1 VQQYRTD
8 PCALAGLPLAIYK
21 ICIDTRYR
29 RHTNH
34 ARTVDC
40 RVLYAP
46 YYAKTLRQEQ
56 ETHLNAK
63 CAPKPRH
70 LRPPTSRAVMS
81 LWPTKGKCAA
91 LSGPPLR
98 NVQVVVT
105 PQMLYEVVS
114 SCESFVA
121 DARAVRHTTGVFW
134 DPYAVHRGLVAL
146 QVGQACELRVRCTA
160 RDVAGPCSAVV
171 GIRRGERA
179 RRGFSLAVVPAQYQF
194 IWKIY
199 RC

>member
-8 PCALAGLPLAIYK
+8 PCALAGCLSQYTKSVLTHGTSA
-21 ICIDTRYR
+21 TRIMQGPYL
-29 RHTNH
+29 
-34 ARTVDC
+34 DC

-46 YYAKTLRQEQ
+46 YCAKTLQQGQ

-70 LRPPTSRAVMS
+70 LRPPTSRAMMS
-81 LWPTKGKCAA
+81 LWPTKGKRAA
-91 LSGPPLR
+91 LSRPPLR

-121 DARAVRHTTGVFW
+121 NARAVRHTTGIFR
-134 DPYAVHRGLVAL
+134 DPHTVHRGLVAL
-146 QVGQACELRVRCTA
+146 QVGQACELRV
-160 RDVAGPCSAVV
+160 
-171 GIRRGERA
+171 
-179 RRGFSLAVVPAQYQF
+179 
-194 IWKIY
+194 
-199 RC
+199 